1 MTVIVAAGVFF
12 VGLDQMVA
20 SLEFP
25 DIEAV
30 VLRCIPYALSCLLC
44 MTSITACSISMEG
57 NTFWQIQTLPVTA
70 KEFYDSKIL
79 ANLSVGAPFYFV
91 AVILMG
97 LAVKPTGLK
106 LVWLVVI
113 PVCYMLFSCV
123 AGITVNLAF
132 PVLKWENEV
141 RVVKQSASML
151 VTMLIGMLSSILPLM
166 GMVFVGEEW
175 SEWIC
180 LLTVIILVIVTCIL
194 YTRNN
199 KVVLIKISEK

>member
-1 MTVIVAAGVFF
+1 MATFDRNLLPADFSSWTKSNATGTSNA
-12 VGLDQMVA
+12 LTLNA
-20 SLEFP
+20 N
-25 DIEAV
+25 ATA
-30 VLRCIPYALSCLLC
+30 YAKYSYA
-44 MTSITACSISMEG
+44 T
-57 NTFWQIQTLPVTA
+57 
-70 KEFYDSKIL
+70 
-79 ANLSVGAPFYFV
+79 
-91 AVILMG
+91 
-97 LAVKPTGLK
+97 TGFK
-106 LVWLVVI
+106 SSG
-113 PVCYMLFSCV
+113 YMLFSCV